1 MKIKNI
7 LALLCF
13 LCIGVSCSMEDDI
26 LSGVDTKGPA
36 GIDATE
42 LYASLDLSLL
52 VRNSNVT
59 TKSSEL
65 TGPTDGTEENMTKD
79 ERSVSDCYI
88 AIFKYDSKT
97 KNVGDFLTS
106 YYSSNGS
113 ISESLIFKIPKDKSE
128 RTDLKIVVIANAAA
142 SGSRSGLAS
151 ASQISYADLK
161 GKTLV
166 EVPNV
171 FVKVGETEIAKG
183 DGGTYPDNKGGVY
196 VNISEKILG
205 LDQPAN
211 TPVEVKLIQRTAAI
225 MLQQFKILKSDGTE
239 YDNVEIKGLSLL
251 NSKTIGQVAGEV
263 SSGEKL
269 YGMQSVNGTTERLYS
284 YENTSSSQP
293 TTLKID
299 YVYNNGETGSCSFPI
314 KSRLSETSDPSI
326 AVWAGYLYK
335 LEVTLRNATVDVTV
349 QCVTQDW
356 IFDKDHEFEF
366 TF

>member
-1 MKIKNI
+1 M
-7 LALLCF
+7 
-13 LCIGVSCSMEDDI
+13 
-26 LSGVDTKGPA
+26 
-36 GIDATE
+36 
-42 LYASLDLSLL
+42 
-52 VRNSNVT
+52 
-59 TKSSEL
+59 
-65 TGPTDGTEENMTKD
+65 
-79 ERSVSDCYI
+79 
-88 AIFKYDSKT
+88 
-97 KNVGDFLTS
+97 
-106 YYSSNGS
+106 
-113 ISESLIFKIPKDKSE
+113 
-128 RTDLKIVVIANAAA
+128 VIANAAA
-142 SGSRSGLAS
+142 SVSKYGLAS

-183 DGGTYPDNKGGVY
+183 DGGTYPDDKGGVY

-239 YDNVEIKGLSLL
+239 YDNVEITGLSLL

-263 SSGEKL
+263 SSGEQL
-269 YGMQSVNGTTERLYS
+269 YGVQSVNDSTERLYS

-299 YVYNNGETGSCSFPI
+299 YVYNNGEIGSCSFPI
-314 KSRLSETSDPSI
+314 KSRLKETSDPSI

-335 LEVTLRNATVDVTV
+335 LEVTLRNAAVDVTV